1 MPLFAA
7 QSARLSARFDPLY
20 SIRLPTGVGPF
31 ILAVA
36 VGVVAGFGS
45 VALQEMVEGFDEL
58 FFNRLG
64 GKLTSLAGDW
74 AILFVPVIIV
84 VPVIWLITRFVPETR
99 GHGVPE
105 VMRAVETQGGR
116 IPLRIPVTKAI
127 ASALTIGGGGSVGR
141 EGPIV
146 QVAAG
151 LASFLGRITR
161 QPQDT
166 VVLMVAG
173 GAAGGIAAT
182 FNAPIAG
189 VFFALEVILRRFNV
203 RNFTLVVV
211 SAVVANM
218 IAIAIE
224 GDRPGIVIPDYA
236 LESAIEIGLYALLG
250 LAAAFVGVFWLRLL
264 YLVEDIFEVLPTSS
278 YTKPVVAMF
287 ALGALGFW
295 HDEVFGTGFA
305 AIEQATLGEIATG
318 TLAILLVVKP
328 LATALTLGGG
338 ASGGVFA
345 PSLFIG
351 AMLGGLFGAAFVELA
366 PDQVGSSGAYAVVGM
381 AAVFAAAARAPI
393 TSLFIVFELTRDYSL
408 ILPLMTAVAIATA
421 VAQIIT
427 RDTIYSIKLARR
439 GVDVTQEPAAAVVAD
454 LTVAET
460 MSTNVPLVTED
471 TDLQELTLAMSRS
484 RGTVL
489 AVTDEEG
496 RFRGLVSA
504 TDLTAAL
511 ERTDQNLV
519 ASDISVASP
528 QRVYPDDQLGHVVEL
543 MAEGDLRQLP
553 VVARWDE
560 RRLLGMISQRDVLR
574 QVARRGPRLAGTTRR
589 AAPVRRLIGAVQIEF
604 TVEQESGLVGRELR
618 EIQLPEGSIV
628 TIIHRQG
635 TVVIPRGQVTVEA
648 GDQLT
653 ILAEPVAEAAVRRV
667 LAEVVQ
673 AADHSSYRRRSIQ
686 EQNSVSIWRS

>member
-36 VGVVAGFGS
+36 VGILAGFGS
-45 VALQEMVEGFDEL
+45 VALQEMVEGFDAL
-58 FFNRLG
+58 FFDRLG
-64 GKLTSLAGDW
+64 GELTSLAGDW
-74 AILFVPVIIV
+74 AILFVPVLIV

-278 YTKPVVAMF
+278 YTKPIVAMF

-318 TLAILLVVKP
+318 TLAILLVIKP
-328 LATALTLGGG
+328 LATSLTLGGG

-366 PDQVGSSGAYAVVGM
+366 PDQVGPSGAYAVVGM

-439 GVDVTQEPAAAVVAD
+439 GVDVTEEPAAAVVAD

-604 TVEQESGLVGRELR
+604 TVKQESGLVGRELR

-667 LAEVVQ
+667 LADVVQ
-673 AADHSSYRRRSIQ
+673 AADAGTGTAIESSPPSAPD
-686 EQNSVSIWRS
+686 SD

>member
-1 MPLFAA
+1 MSLFAA

-20 SIRLPTGVGPF
+20 NIRLPTGVGPF

-36 VGVVAGFGS
+36 VGIVAGFGA

-64 GKLTSLAGDW
+64 AELTGLAGDW
-74 AILFVPVIIV
+74 AILFVPVLII

-105 VMRAVETQGGR
+105 VMRSVETQGGR
-116 IPLRIPVTKAI
+116 IPLRITIPKAI

-141 EGPIV
+141 EGPVV
-146 QVAAG
+146 QVASG

-224 GDRPGIVIPDYA
+224 GDRPGIVIPDYQ

-250 LAAAFVGVFWLRLL
+250 LAAAFAGVFWLRLL

-278 YTKPVVAMF
+278 YTKPIVAMF

-328 LATALTLGGG
+328 LATSLTLGGG

-366 PDQVGSSGAYAVVGM
+366 PDQVAPSGAYAVVGM

-439 GVDVTQEPAAAVVAD
+439 GVDVTEEPAAAVVAD

-511 ERTDQNLV
+511 ERTDQDLV

-574 QVARRGPRLAGTTRR
+574 QVARRGPRRAGTTRR

-604 TVEQESGLVGRELR
+604 TVEPESGLVGRELR

-673 AADHSSYRRRSIQ
+673 AADAGSTIESSPPPAPDSD
-686 EQNSVSIWRS
+686 

>member
-1 MPLFAA
+1 
-7 QSARLSARFDPLY
+7 
-20 SIRLPTGVGPF
+20 
-31 ILAVA
+31 
-36 VGVVAGFGS
+36 
-45 VALQEMVEGFDEL
+45 MV
-58 FFNRLG
+58 
-64 GKLTSLAGDW
+64 S
-74 AILFVPVIIV
+74 
-84 VPVIWLITRFVPETR
+84 
-99 GHGVPE
+99 
-105 VMRAVETQGGR
+105 
-116 IPLRIPVTKAI
+116 
-127 ASALTIGGGGSVGR
+127 
-141 EGPIV
+141 
-146 QVAAG
+146 
-151 LASFLGRITR
+151 
-161 QPQDT
+161 
-166 VVLMVAG
+166 G

-264 YLVEDIFEVLPTSS
+264 YLVEDIFEVLPTSN
-278 YTKPVVAMF
+278 YTKPIVAMF

-318 TLAILLVVKP
+318 TLAILLVIKP
-328 LATALTLGGG
+328 LATSLTLGGG

-366 PDQVGSSGAYAVVGM
+366 PDQVGPSGAYAVVGM

-439 GVDVTQEPAAAVVAD
+439 GVDVTEEPAAAVVAD

-673 AADHSSYRRRSIQ
+673 AADAGTTIESSQPPAPESD
-686 EQNSVSIWRS
+686 

>member
-36 VGVVAGFGS
+36 VGIVAGFGS
-45 VALQEMVEGFDEL
+45 VALQEMVEGFDAL
-58 FFNRLG
+58 FFDRLG
-64 GKLTSLAGDW
+64 GELTSLAGDW
-74 AILFVPVIIV
+74 AILFVPVLIV

-318 TLAILLVVKP
+318 TLAILLVIKP
-328 LATALTLGGG
+328 LATSLTLGGG

-366 PDQVGSSGAYAVVGM
+366 PDQVGPSGAYAVVGM

-439 GVDVTQEPAAAVVAD
+439 GVDVTEEPAAAVVAD

-604 TVEQESGLVGRELR
+604 TVKQESGLVGRELR

-673 AADHSSYRRRSIQ
+673 AADAGTGTAIEPSPPSAPDSD
-686 EQNSVSIWRS
+686 

>member
-1 MPLFAA
+1 MPLLAA

-45 VALQEMVEGFDEL
+45 VALQEMVEGFDAL
-58 FFNRLG
+58 FFDRLG

-74 AILFVPVIIV
+74 AILFVPVLIV

-278 YTKPVVAMF
+278 YT
-287 ALGALGFW
+287 
-295 HDEVFGTGFA
+295 
-305 AIEQATLGEIATG
+305 
-318 TLAILLVVKP
+318 
-328 LATALTLGGG
+328 
-338 ASGGVFA
+338 
-345 PSLFIG
+345 
-351 AMLGGLFGAAFVELA
+351 
-366 PDQVGSSGAYAVVGM
+366 
-381 AAVFAAAARAPI
+381 
-393 TSLFIVFELTRDYSL
+393 
-408 ILPLMTAVAIATA
+408 
-421 VAQIIT
+421 
-427 RDTIYSIKLARR
+427 
-439 GVDVTQEPAAAVVAD
+439 
-454 LTVAET
+454 
-460 MSTNVPLVTED
+460 
-471 TDLQELTLAMSRS
+471 
-484 RGTVL
+484 
-489 AVTDEEG
+489 
-496 RFRGLVSA
+496 
-504 TDLTAAL
+504 
-511 ERTDQNLV
+511 
-519 ASDISVASP
+519 
-528 QRVYPDDQLGHVVEL
+528 
-543 MAEGDLRQLP
+543 
-553 VVARWDE
+553 
-560 RRLLGMISQRDVLR
+560 
-574 QVARRGPRLAGTTRR
+574 
-589 AAPVRRLIGAVQIEF
+589 
-604 TVEQESGLVGRELR
+604 
-618 EIQLPEGSIV
+618 
-628 TIIHRQG
+628 
-635 TVVIPRGQVTVEA
+635 
-648 GDQLT
+648 
-653 ILAEPVAEAAVRRV
+653 
-667 LAEVVQ
+667 
-673 AADHSSYRRRSIQ
+673 
-686 EQNSVSIWRS
+686 

>member
-1 MPLFAA
+1 E
-7 QSARLSARFDPLY
+7 
-20 SIRLPTGVGPF
+20 GV
-31 ILAVA
+31 
-36 VGVVAGFGS
+36 
-45 VALQEMVEGFDEL
+45 
-58 FFNRLG
+58 
-64 GKLTSLAGDW
+64 
-74 AILFVPVIIV
+74 
-84 VPVIWLITRFVPETR
+84 
-99 GHGVPE
+99 
-105 VMRAVETQGGR
+105 
-116 IPLRIPVTKAI
+116 
-127 ASALTIGGGGSVGR
+127 
-141 EGPIV
+141 
-146 QVAAG
+146 
-151 LASFLGRITR
+151 
-161 QPQDT
+161 
-166 VVLMVAG
+166 
-173 GAAGGIAAT
+173 
-182 FNAPIAG
+182 
-189 VFFALEVILRRFNV
+189 
-203 RNFTLVVV
+203 
-211 SAVVANM
+211 
-218 IAIAIE
+218 
-224 GDRPGIVIPDYA
+224 RPGIVIPDYA

-318 TLAILLVVKP
+318 TLAILLVIKP
-328 LATALTLGGG
+328 LATSLTLGGG

-351 AMLGGLFGAAFVELA
+351 AMLGGLLGAAFVELA
-366 PDQVGSSGAYAVVGM
+366 PDQVGPSGAYAVVGM

-439 GVDVTQEPAAAVVAD
+439 GVDVTEEPAAAVVAD

-489 AVTDEEG
+489 AVIDEEG

-574 QVARRGPRLAGTTRR
+574 QVARRGPRRAGTTRR
-589 AAPVRRLIGAVQIEF
+589 AEPVRRLIGAVQIEF

-673 AADHSSYRRRSIQ
+673 AADAGTTIESSQPPAPDSD
-686 EQNSVSIWRS
+686 

>member
-45 VALQEMVEGFDEL
+45 VALQEMVEGFDAL
-58 FFNRLG
+58 FFDRLG
-64 GKLTSLAGDW
+64 GKLTRLAGDW
-74 AILFVPVIIV
+74 AILFVPVLIV

-264 YLVEDIFEVLPTSS
+264 YLVEDIFEVLPTSN
-278 YTKPVVAMF
+278 YTKPIVAMF

-318 TLAILLVVKP
+318 TLAILLVIKP
-328 LATALTLGGG
+328 LATSLTLGGG

-366 PDQVGSSGAYAVVGM
+366 PYQVGPSGAYAVVGM

-439 GVDVTQEPAAAVVAD
+439 GVDVTDEPAAAVVAD

-673 AADHSSYRRRSIQ
+673 AADAGTTIESSQPPAPDSD
-686 EQNSVSIWRS
+686 